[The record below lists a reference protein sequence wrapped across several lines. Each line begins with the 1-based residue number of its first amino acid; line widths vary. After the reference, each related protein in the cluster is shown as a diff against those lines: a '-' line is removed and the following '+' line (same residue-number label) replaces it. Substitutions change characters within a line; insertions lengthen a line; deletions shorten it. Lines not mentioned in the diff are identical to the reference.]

1 MCSFLYY
8 RSLATCTRCRL
19 IYYTLN
25 IYIIINLVFQV
36 GDSAISLASNKGH
49 DKVVQILINAG
60 ANKNAQPVVCL
71 HVQ

>member
-1 MCSFLYY
+1 MCSILYY

-25 IYIIINLVFQV
+25 IYNIIINLVFQV

-71 HVQ
+71 CV